1 MFRYDY
7 VRPKILHKRSNSTD
21 NDDSDTN
28 NRDPGREVI
37 EKNTRNRLQRT
48 ATQTK
53 EELNIVLKR
62 VDDTLNNYES
72 SVKSSL
78 VQHGMAPDDMAN
90 IEYVADIKELENLL
104 NDSLAKKRYQ
114 QRLMIFIVGQTEQLD
129 EKTKLLQQISQ
140 FFNEQKQTFSSKEF
154 NISDEINEPP
164 NDIDQALKSFDVKDC
179 YVHVRELGT
188 RLTELN
194 EEIIE
199 YLIQNAAAKQQAKG
213 KKKSTPIPK
222 EIKEQLTN
230 LQTKLDTANTDIINR
245 DEKIQF
251 LENEINTIRNEIQ
264 TNQDNQKILHNQLNQ
279 YELEIKSYKDRIDE
293 LENIIEEYN
302 YQRDDL
308 TKIKSTTHHLN
319 ANVIQK
325 FEKKDN
331 KSSKI
336 IVSNQTDKEEV
347 QLTTVVDKTQA
358 SDSSNEITHYNEQIS
373 SNNIE
378 ELPDLNVLFNL
389 NNEIDLNDVTTENL
403 PTTFANLRQLA
414 ITRITELSKEL
425 EIKELINNERIQNLQ
440 QEFDEYKIICEK
452 EQNTLIEKANNAYQL
467 QLKAQKTSEEAL
479 NQLQL
484 LANEQGKSKISSIH
498 QETQKDID
506 EETEPIENLL
516 RTSLIEEKQN
526 EMDQI
531 EQQVEIPLTSTEE
544 KIALQPSENRTDN
557 SDDEENQSVIK
568 QDQQQ
573 QKSLDGSRRSSEHI
587 EKIQTQTIQT
597 DQFKLQFFQLYDLIY
612 KFRYAI
618 INLLEQHKFTSLADR
633 LQIIQQ
639 LSSDNDNNNITSDF
653 IKNSECILK
662 DTVKVLQT
670 CITTLTSTI
679 NEYQRKEKDFKY
691 ELEPIEEASSVD
703 NPQSSILQ
711 EKELMIIDLTT
722 KYEHITKVLNQTNK
736 TNEEKLNQ
744 NQSSIHDQQKLIKK
758 LQHELIHLQKRL
770 TKIEAEGIVEPSI
783 LFTRLDAERNE
794 QTLQQAVYQGK
805 VHETIYNELNEAMT
819 DYIRLPSQQFSNLVK
834 RYIHY
839 RKAVEIENRIEN
851 HFYDHETRNV
861 LEKMESLYERRAN
874 QISKCISDIRQQ
886 RANLAITL
894 TEKFDNLED
903 ESSIFLI
910 RPVYSY
916 QGRIATQSYMKYEKL
931 RREAL
936 LKENKTKKQHHPSRQ
951 SLQSQHTSNQKVGKQ
966 KISTRIPSIISSDD
980 DEPCFNIEKSFVL
993 PQTLQTDQQ
1002 NDSNGN
1008 NIDTEQKP
1016 IKLSELT
1023 RLQECDVQRALMP
1036 MSHSSTPLLSA
1047 FTNDG
1052 IDPCV
1057 PSLNLRSYV
1066 ALSRPGIGNPRVRKP
1081 SETITRI
1088 SRDSLSTMSG
1098 IFNSFVCLLS
1108 FIKISFNN
1116 KLAKSR
1122 ERNPRTPFNSTAGDL
1137 KRASPPLPPI
1147 KRSLISNISS
1157 SINDS
1162 ENKKT
1167 IYMFFFSILLEFIL
1181 EQHSGLIPTISTNE
1195 VSTTN

>member
-1 MFRYDY
+1 MLRYDY

-154 NISDEINEPP
+154 NISDEINETP

-319 ANVIQK
+319 ANDTTDTRKTNLQK

-336 IVSNQTDKEEV
+336 IVSNQTDKEE
-347 QLTTVVDKTQA
+347 DKTQA
-358 SDSSNEITHYNEQIS
+358 PDSSNEITHYNEQIP

-498 QETQKDID
+498 QETQKEPQDTLENITSLPEQTNPIEELSNDRLSSHSKDID
-506 EETEPIENLL
+506 EETESIENLL

-633 LQIIQQ
+633 LQTIQQ
-639 LSSDNDNNNITSDF
+639 LSSDNDNNTITSDF
-653 IKNSECILK
+653 VKNSECLLK

-722 KYEHITKVLNQTNK
+722 KYEHITKVLNKTNK
-736 TNEEKLNQ
+736 TNEEKL
-744 NQSSIHDQQKLIKK
+744 K
-758 LQHELIHLQKRL
+758 
-770 TKIEAEGIVEPSI
+770 
-783 LFTRLDAERNE
+783 
-794 QTLQQAVYQGK
+794 
-805 VHETIYNELNEAMT
+805 
-819 DYIRLPSQQFSNLVK
+819 
-834 RYIHY
+834 
-839 RKAVEIENRIEN
+839 
-851 HFYDHETRNV
+851 
-861 LEKMESLYERRAN
+861 
-874 QISKCISDIRQQ
+874 
-886 RANLAITL
+886 
-894 TEKFDNLED
+894 
-903 ESSIFLI
+903 
-910 RPVYSY
+910 
-916 QGRIATQSYMKYEKL
+916 
-931 RREAL
+931 
-936 LKENKTKKQHHPSRQ
+936 
-951 SLQSQHTSNQKVGKQ
+951 
-966 KISTRIPSIISSDD
+966 
-980 DEPCFNIEKSFVL
+980 
-993 PQTLQTDQQ
+993 
-1002 NDSNGN
+1002 
-1008 NIDTEQKP
+1008 
-1016 IKLSELT
+1016 
-1023 RLQECDVQRALMP
+1023 
-1036 MSHSSTPLLSA
+1036 
-1047 FTNDG
+1047 
-1052 IDPCV
+1052 
-1057 PSLNLRSYV
+1057 
-1066 ALSRPGIGNPRVRKP
+1066 
-1081 SETITRI
+1081 
-1088 SRDSLSTMSG
+1088 
-1098 IFNSFVCLLS
+1098 
-1108 FIKISFNN
+1108 
-1116 KLAKSR
+1116 
-1122 ERNPRTPFNSTAGDL
+1122 
-1137 KRASPPLPPI
+1137 
-1147 KRSLISNISS
+1147 
-1157 SINDS
+1157 
-1162 ENKKT
+1162 
-1167 IYMFFFSILLEFIL
+1167 
-1181 EQHSGLIPTISTNE
+1181 
-1195 VSTTN
+1195 

>member
-319 ANVIQK
+319 ANDTTDTRKTNLQK

-336 IVSNQTDKEEV
+336 IVSNQTDKEE
-347 QLTTVVDKTQA
+347 DKTQA

-425 EIKELINNERIQNLQ
+425 EIKESINNERIQNLQ

-498 QETQKDID
+498 QETQKEPQDTLENITSLPEQTNPIEELSNDRLSSHSKDID

-770 TKIEAEGIVEPSI
+770 AKIEAEGIVEPGI

-794 QTLQQAVYQGK
+794 QTLQRAVYQGK
-805 VHETIYNELNEAMT
+805 VHETIYDELNEAMT
-819 DYIRLPSQQFSNLVK
+819 DYIRLPSQQFSNLVR

-874 QISKCISDIRQQ
+874 QISNCISDIRQQ
-886 RANLAITL
+886 RANLARTL
-894 TEKFDNLED
+894 TEKFDNFED
-903 ESSIFLI
+903 EFSIFLI

-951 SLQSQHTSNQKVGKQ
+951 SLQSQYSSNQKVGKQ

-1088 SRDSLSTMSG
+1088 SRDSLSTMS
-1098 IFNSFVCLLS
+1098 
-1108 FIKISFNN
+1108 
-1116 KLAKSR
+1116 AKSR

-1157 SINDS
+1157 SIN
-1162 ENKKT
+1162 EK
-1167 IYMFFFSILLEFIL
+1167 
-1181 EQHSGLIPTISTNE
+1181 QHSGLIPTISTNE

>member
-154 NISDEINEPP
+154 NISDEINETP

-279 YELEIKSYKDRIDE
+279 YELEIKSYKDRINE
-293 LENIIEEYN
+293 LENISAEYN

-319 ANVIQK
+319 ANDTTDTRKTNLQK

-336 IVSNQTDKEEV
+336 IVSNQTDKEE
-347 QLTTVVDKTQA
+347 DKTQA
-358 SDSSNEITHYNEQIS
+358 PDSSNEITHYNEQIP

-403 PTTFANLRQLA
+403 PTTFANLRQL
-414 ITRITELSKEL
+414 
-425 EIKELINNERIQNLQ
+425 
-440 QEFDEYKIICEK
+440 

-498 QETQKDID
+498 QETQKEPQDTLENITSLPEQTNPIEELSNDRLSSHSKDID
-506 EETEPIENLL
+506 EETESIENLL

-587 EKIQTQTIQT
+587 EKHK
-597 DQFKLQFFQLYDLIY
+597 QFKQINLNFKFFQLYDLIY

-633 LQIIQQ
+633 LQTIQQ
-639 LSSDNDNNNITSDF
+639 LSSDNDNNTITSDF
-653 IKNSECILK
+653 VKNSECLLK

-819 DYIRLPSQQFSNLVK
+819 DYIRLPSQQFSNLVR

-916 QGRIATQSYMKYEKL
+916 QGR
-931 RREAL
+931 
-936 LKENKTKKQHHPSRQ
+936 
-951 SLQSQHTSNQKVGKQ
+951 
-966 KISTRIPSIISSDD
+966 
-980 DEPCFNIEKSFVL
+980 
-993 PQTLQTDQQ
+993 
-1002 NDSNGN
+1002 
-1008 NIDTEQKP
+1008 
-1016 IKLSELT
+1016 
-1023 RLQECDVQRALMP
+1023 
-1036 MSHSSTPLLSA
+1036 
-1047 FTNDG
+1047 
-1052 IDPCV
+1052 
-1057 PSLNLRSYV
+1057 
-1066 ALSRPGIGNPRVRKP
+1066 
-1081 SETITRI
+1081 
-1088 SRDSLSTMSG
+1088 
-1098 IFNSFVCLLS
+1098 
-1108 FIKISFNN
+1108 
-1116 KLAKSR
+1116 
-1122 ERNPRTPFNSTAGDL
+1122 
-1137 KRASPPLPPI
+1137 
-1147 KRSLISNISS
+1147 
-1157 SINDS
+1157 
-1162 ENKKT
+1162 
-1167 IYMFFFSILLEFIL
+1167 
-1181 EQHSGLIPTISTNE
+1181 
-1195 VSTTN
+1195 